1 MGGSVVD
8 GFLDYFQLD
17 AFFRQSA
24 ELKASFPREVML
36 TEGIILGALGG
47 GFALFL
53 LIFLLRRSAIAAIA
67 ASVAGMT
74 FLIEA
79 MAFGRLENVLP
90 DGGGLVLFALL
101 LSSVI
106 LFLTATVRAAKEN
119 VAVGVVF
126 LLAIVAAIALG
137 VAGYLGV
144 YPADLPL
151 RLAAG
156 GLALFAVL
164 LTMQQAATGD
174 RRSLHIAPGVLIA
187 ACSLVV
193 FFVMGSNGVA
203 SWIEMAVPHGM
214 LAGGVLLAG
223 LMSLLPAG
231 SQPKAAKAS
240 PASGKGES
248 NARKKDKALPSV
260 VGAAPVMSMSDDE
273 EEPEPDLPD
282 AITDM
287 AGEDDP
293 VPDEES
299 RPSAAVAGQSPIS
312 ALWGHKSPEPKP
324 APPAPARNEVS
335 ELRAALGAA
344 GMPLWDWKAPG
355 QINASEETA
364 SLLGVSK
371 ISALSPENVRGLIDH
386 DSLEQ
391 YDEEILGGGDPQTGR
406 FDFEVTT
413 REGRRLAIKGERQ
426 VDEEGFVDRII
437 AFVAPVRKAAAS
449 PALRATPAAP
459 GITAE
464 MIREGLENGEFEAWF
479 QPVVRL
485 NDQDIAGFEALARW
499 RRPGGGKP
507 MLPDQFMEVAIDA
520 GLEMDITA
528 VILSQAAAELAAW
541 VGSSPA
547 QGQFVSFNVS
557 ADTLINDRLVKLVR
571 NTIRKHDLPDG
582 SLVVELTETHVLH
595 DQHKVLAVAKSMR
608 QAGARIALDDLGA
621 GQSTLGQ
628 LSKFRFDIIKTDRAL
643 LEAALRDDHGHT
655 LLAGLVDMAHRM
667 GTQIIVEGAETAEAV
682 RMLREMKCDYAQ
694 GYYFGMPEPAG
705 GAPEEEEVPRQP
717 VTADLR

>member
-1 MGGSVVD
+1 MD

-17 AFFRQSA
+17 AFFRQSVA
-24 ELKASFPREVML
+24 LKESFPRAVML

-53 LIFLLRRSAIAAIA
+53 LITLLRRSAIAAIA

-79 MAFGRLENVLP
+79 MAFGRLDAVLP
-90 DGGGLVLFALL
+90 EGGGLVLFALL

-106 LFLTATVRAAKEN
+106 LFLTATVRAAREN
-119 VAVGVVF
+119 IAVGAVF

-137 VAGYLGV
+137 AAGYLGL

-156 GLALFAVL
+156 GLAVFAVV

-174 RRSLHIAPGVLIA
+174 RRSLLIAPGVLIA

-193 FFVMGSNGVA
+193 FFVMGSNGLA
-203 SWIEMAVPHGM
+203 SWTEMAVPHGM

-223 LMSLLPAG
+223 LMALVPARG
-231 SQPKAAKAS
+231 GAK
-240 PASGKGES
+240 P
-248 NARKKDKALPSV
+248 DKAVRKSKEKKSALPPV
-260 VGAAPVMSMSDDE
+260 VDAAPVLTLDGGSDTR
-273 EEPEPDLPD
+273 EPDLPPDLPD

-293 VPDEES
+293 VPAEEV
-299 RPSAAVAGQSPIS
+299 RPSVAAGQSPIS
-312 ALWGHKSPEPKP
+312 ALWGHKSAEPKP
-324 APPAPARNEVS
+324 LPPAPARNEVS
-335 ELRAALGAA
+335 DLRAALGAA

-364 SLLGVSK
+364 SLLGVTK
-371 ISALSPENVRGLIDH
+371 ISALSPENVRGLIDR

-426 VDEEGFVDRII
+426 VDDEGFVDRII
-437 AFVAPVRKAAAS
+437 AFVAPVRKAPAS
-449 PALRATPAAP
+449 PALRAVTAAP
-459 GITAE
+459 GMTGA

-499 RRPGGGKP
+499 RRPDAATP
-507 MLPDQFMEVAIDA
+507 LLPEQFMDIAIDA

-528 VILSQAAAELAAW
+528 VILAQAAAELAAW
-541 VGSSPA
+541 VGSSA
-547 QGQFVSFNVS
+547 VQGQFVSFNVS
-557 ADTLINDRLVKLVR
+557 AETLINDRLVKLVR
-571 NTIRKHDLPDG
+571 NTIRKYDLPDG
-582 SLVVELTETHVLH
+582 ALVVELTESHVLH
-595 DQHKVLAVAKSMR
+595 DQHKVLAVAKSLR

-643 LEAALRDDHGHT
+643 LDAAQRDDHGHT

-667 GTQIIVEGAETAEAV
+667 GTQIIAEGAETADAV
-682 RMLREMKCDYAQ
+682 TMLRAMKCDFAQ

-705 GAPEEEEVPRQP
+705 GAEPADEAPRQP
-717 VTADLR
+717 VIADLR